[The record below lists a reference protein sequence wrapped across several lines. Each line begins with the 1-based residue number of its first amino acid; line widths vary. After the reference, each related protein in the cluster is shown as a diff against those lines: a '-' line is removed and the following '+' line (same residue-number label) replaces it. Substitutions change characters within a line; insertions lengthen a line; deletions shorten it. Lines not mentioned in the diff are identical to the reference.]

1 MPIYIELDKQSSFP
15 PASNAGKLVL
25 GVNTL
30 DQIVIT
36 DSSGNTT
43 GINNVSS
50 SYALTA
56 SFAQTASYYG
66 GSVLTASFAQT
77 ASLLLGSVQSAS
89 YAATASL
96 LLGSVQSSSF
106 ASTASFVQ
114 TAQTASYVLNAVSSS
129 FASTASFVQTA
140 QTASYVLNAVSSSF
154 AATASS
160 YAIPLAGYS
169 WGSGYFNLTNGAD
182 NIIRFNTQSFN
193 THTDIFE
200 LSGSGTANARVYLK
214 QAGYYEFIS
223 QVHLFDMFNNV
234 DVVVKLLSGS
244 ATGTMGLVSLFNNDK
259 FAELTADRTI
269 NGTIIVNVTTPGYY
283 AVAINPSTNSPFPSN
298 DFNTPT
304 RLFIKKLV

>member
-96 LLGSVQSSSF
+96 LLGSVQS
-106 ASTASFVQ
+106 A
-114 TAQTASYVLNAVSSS
+114 S

-234 DVVVKLLSGS
+234 DVAVKLLSGS

>member
-129 FASTASFVQTA
+129 FA
-140 QTASYVLNAVSSSF
+140 
-154 AATASS
+154 ATASS

-193 THTDIFE
+193 TRTDIFE
-200 LSGSGTANARVYLK
+200 LSGSGTADARVYLK

>member
-96 LLGSVQSSSF
+96 LLGSVQ
-106 ASTASFVQ
+106 
-114 TAQTASYVLNAVSSS
+114 SSS

>member
-96 LLGSVQSSSF
+96 LLGSVQSASF
-106 ASTASFVQ
+106 AQHPCGSV
-114 TAQTASYVLNAVSSS
+114 
-129 FASTASFVQTA
+129 
-140 QTASYVLNAVSSSF
+140 
-154 AATASS
+154 ASS
-160 YAIPLAGYS
+160 L
-169 WGSGYFNLTNGAD
+169 
-182 NIIRFNTQSFN
+182 
-193 THTDIFE
+193 
-200 LSGSGTANARVYLK
+200 
-214 QAGYYEFIS
+214 
-223 QVHLFDMFNNV
+223 
-234 DVVVKLLSGS
+234 
-244 ATGTMGLVSLFNNDK
+244 
-259 FAELTADRTI
+259 
-269 NGTIIVNVTTPGYY
+269 
-283 AVAINPSTNSPFPSN
+283 
-298 DFNTPT
+298 
-304 RLFIKKLV
+304 

>member
-96 LLGSVQSSSF
+96 LLGSVQS
-106 ASTASFVQ
+106 A
-114 TAQTASYVLNAVSSS
+114 S

-193 THTDIFE
+193 TRTDIFE
-200 LSGSGTANARVYLK
+200 LSGSGTADARVYLK

>member
-96 LLGSVQSSSF
+96 LLGSVQS
-106 ASTASFVQ
+106 A
-114 TAQTASYVLNAVSSS
+114 S